1 MNNLSDVIVGNEIFV
16 DRKGY
21 ARIKL
26 KGTTRTIVR
35 KVYSKPFSN
44 FSIDEVRINNKM
56 YFIDSKVSVCHTD
69 GKTSL
74 DYTY

>member
-1 MNNLSDVIVGNEIFV
+1 MNNLSDVIVGNEIFI

-26 KGTTRTIVR
+26 KSANRTIVR

-74 DYTY
+74 EYTY

>member
-21 ARIKL
+21 VRIKL
-26 KGTTRTIVR
+26 KSSNRIIVR

-74 DYTY
+74 EYTY

>member
-1 MNNLSDVIVGNEIFV
+1 MNNLSDVIVGNEIFI

-26 KGTTRTIVR
+26 KGNNRTIVR

-74 DYTY
+74 EYTY

>member
-16 DRKGY
+16 DLKGY

-26 KGTTRTIVR
+26 KSNNRTIIR
-35 KVYSKPFSN
+35 RVYSKPFSN

-56 YFIDSKVSVCHTD
+56 YFIDSRVSVCHTD

-74 DYTY
+74 EYTY

>member
-26 KGTTRTIVR
+26 KDNNRTIVR

-74 DYTY
+74 EYTY

>member
-1 MNNLSDVIVGNEIFV
+1 MHNLSDVIVGNEVFV

-26 KGTTRTIVR
+26 KSTNRTIVR

-74 DYTY
+74 EYTY

>member
-16 DRKGY
+16 DQKGY
-21 ARIKL
+21 ARIIL
-26 KGTTRTIVR
+26 KGTNRTIVR

-74 DYTY
+74 EYTY

>member
-1 MNNLSDVIVGNEIFV
+1 MNNLSDVIVGNEIFIN
-16 DRKGY
+16 RKGY

-26 KGTTRTIVR
+26 KSTNRTIVR
-35 KVYSKPFSN
+35 KVYSKLFSN

-56 YFIDSKVSVCHTD
+56 YLIDSKVSVCHTD

-74 DYTY
+74 EHTY

>member
-1 MNNLSDVIVGNEIFV
+1 MNNLSDVIVGNEIFI

-21 ARIKL
+21 VRIKL
-26 KGTTRTIVR
+26 KSTNRTIVR

-74 DYTY
+74 EYTH

>member
-26 KGTTRTIVR
+26 KDNNRTIVR
-35 KVYSKPFSN
+35 KVYSKSFSN

-74 DYTY
+74 EYAY

>member
-16 DRKGY
+16 DHRGY

-26 KGTTRTIVR
+26 KDTNRTIVR

-74 DYTY
+74 EYTY

>member
-21 ARIKL
+21 ARLKL
-26 KGTTRTIVR
+26 KSINRTIVR

-56 YFIDSKVSVCHTD
+56 YFIDSKVSVYHTD

-74 DYTY
+74 EYTY

>member
-21 ARIKL
+21 AQIKL
-26 KGTTRTIVR
+26 KDNNRTIVR

-56 YFIDSKVSVCHTD
+56 YFIDGKVSVCHTD

-74 DYTY
+74 EYTY